1 MAKVEKLLEQARA
14 HLEADEEVLFSIL
27 GAYEA
32 KVLGSDSVRN
42 GVLIATDRR
51 LVFYAK
57 KLGGYDLES
66 FPYRQIS
73 SFEGGKSMMGHH
85 VKIFA
90 SGNNVQVKWMK
101 SDISQLMSI
110 VREKMHAQQVHSAP
124 VAQPV
129 PAIPDE
135 DHGAA
140 LRKLAALR
148 DEGLIT
154 PEEYES
160 KRAEVLARL

>member
-1 MAKVEKLLEQARA
+1 M
-14 HLEADEEVLFSIL
+14 
-27 GAYEA
+27 
-32 KVLGSDSVRN
+32 
-42 GVLIATDRR
+42 LIATDRR

-85 VKIFA
+85 VKAFA

-101 SDISQLMSI
+101 SDITQLMSI
-110 VREKMHAQQVHSAP
+110 VREKMHAQQVQSTPA
-124 VAQPV
+124 AQPA
-129 PAIPDE
+129 PAASDE
-135 DHGAA
+135 DHAAA

-160 KRAEVLARL
+160 KRAEVVARL